1 MNEPPPTNIVAMTQ
15 LNHMIPDASYT
26 VIYLYVI
33 QGEGTFGNARFLTQ
47 DWRGG
52 RT

>member
-15 LNHMIPDASYT
+15 LNHRIPDASYT
-26 VIYLYVI
+26 VIYVI